1 MLRFFSLPL
10 KNQPIKIAQR
20 KFENLR
26 EIDFADTGEHYDT
39 DLLIGSDCNWKIF
52 TGKTFKGKNNT
63 DIASE
68 SKFEWIL
75 NGTVEKKTKE
85 GENFTFANNIVHVC
99 HVQAH
104 PLNELDSQMKRFWEL
119 ESIEILNQEKQPYNY
134 FEESICKNQE
144 NRYEMKL
151 PVKENHPLIHD
162 NFQMCKKRL
171 LKLHKNLKSDP
182 EILSQYNKIFEEQR
196 RLRIIE
202 TASEPGKKGKT
213 HYLAHH
219 PVIQEDKDT
228 IKLRIVSDASAK
240 TFGPSLNECLYKGSQ
255 LTPLA
260 FDILLRFR
268 AQVIALNADIEKAFH
283 QISVDNDD
291 IDYLTFL
298 WLDNIFFDQPTITRN
313 RFARVIFGVTSS
325 PFCLNSTIRK
335 YVNQYSDDPEFVNK
349 ALKLFFVDDFISGGE
364 SNEKAFELF
373 LKLRNRFKEYH
384 LNLRKWKTNS
394 AQLNDLIYNEN
405 KEIHTTDNN
414 TPKKVLGVTWNN
426 KTDTLIYYFSDLIK
440 EAKLLKPTK
449 RNVLKILSSFYDPWV

>member
-1 MLRFFSLPL
+1 
-10 KNQPIKIAQR
+10 
-20 KFENLR
+20 
-26 EIDFADTGEHYDT
+26 
-39 DLLIGSDCNWKIF
+39 
-52 TGKTFKGKNNT
+52 
-63 DIASE
+63 
-68 SKFEWIL
+68 
-75 NGTVEKKTKE
+75 
-85 GENFTFANNIVHVC
+85 
-99 HVQAH
+99 
-104 PLNELDSQMKRFWEL
+104 MKRFWEL
-119 ESIEILNQEKQPYNY
+119 ESIEVLNQEKQPYNY

-144 NRYEMKL
+144 NRYEVKL
-151 PVKENHPLIHD
+151 PFKENHPLIHD
-162 NFQMCKKRL
+162 NFQMCKKQL
-171 LKLHKNLKSDP
+171 LKLHKNLKNDP

-228 IKLRIVSDASAK
+228 AKLRIVSDASAK

-283 QISVDNDD
+283 QISLDNDD

-335 YVNQYSDDPEFVNK
+335 HVNQYSDDPEFVNK

-364 SNEKAFELF
+364 SIEKAFELF
-373 LKLRNRFKEYH
+373 LSYVIVLK
-384 LNLRKWKTNS
+384 
-394 AQLNDLIYNEN
+394 NDILIYEN
-405 KEIHTTDNN
+405 GKQI
-414 TPKKVLGVTWNN
+414 V
-426 KTDTLIYYFSDLIK
+426 
-440 EAKLLKPTK
+440 
-449 RNVLKILSSFYDPWV
+449 RN